1 MKHFLSFLFFVTA
14 WMLAGKLSLAQS
26 DFSKAPVSE
35 LSERQIRFR
44 AMEQRALELSQRL
57 SKMSGTE
64 PIQLIDRNES
74 MEPVAL
80 ESPAQ
85 ESYDSL
91 PGPIVEPLV
100 LPEAENTEEEPTVFS
115 SEVSRVAPTNQQRKG
130 DYYFM
135 PLLGFSTA
143 STVSVNYK
151 NGSHELFDELDGE
164 FGNSVGIT
172 LGRRWDNWYADLG
185 LSYTYQKYENPNFK
199 DPLVASIIPSEGTE
213 ESLALMF
220 GGGYSVPLTDKLSHS
235 GGFAMGA
242 SFRRNTFD
250 ATFFSF
256 PGSRPIVLD
265 TKNES
270 SLVFAYDFSLGL
282 EYLFINNFSGYLG
295 YKFLGMTK
303 NKDFGSSFQH
313 LIELGVGANF

>member
-1 MKHFLSFLFFVTA
+1 MKHFLSVLFFVTA
-14 WMLAGKLSLAQS
+14 WMLAGKVSLAQS

-135 PLLGFSTA
+135 PLIGIVA
-143 STVSVNYK
+143 SSSVSASYK
-151 NGSHELFDELDGE
+151 DASRGIRPDDSLEGGW
-164 FGNSVGIT
+164 GNSVGFNA
-172 LGRRWDNWYADLG
+172 GKRWDNWYSDIA
-185 LSYTYQKYENPNFK
+185 LSYQYQKYSHPNFFHAWCHHYSSRYW
-199 DPLVASIIPSEGTE
+199 DRGVLCPF
-213 ESLALMF
+213 F
-220 GGGYSVPLTDKLSHS
+220 GRRILS
-235 GGFAMGA
+235 ATNRKA
-242 SFRRNTFD
+242 VSFRGY
-250 ATFFSF
+250 
-256 PGSRPIVLD
+256 GSGVCLAAQFVRWRVILMGSNIRSLD
-265 TKNES
+265 S
-270 SLVFAYDFSLGL
+270 
-282 EYLFINNFSGYLG
+282 
-295 YKFLGMTK
+295 
-303 NKDFGSSFQH
+303 
-313 LIELGVGANF
+313 

>member
-80 ESPAQ
+80 ESTAQ

-185 LSYTYQKYENPNFK
+185 LSYTYQTYENPNFK
-199 DPLVASIIPSEGTE
+199 DFMQVTIIPSVGTE
-213 ESLALMF
+213 ESFSLMF

-250 ATFFSF
+250 ATVMF
-256 PGSRPIVLD
+256 PGLPPKVLD

>member
-1 MKHFLSFLFFVTA
+1 
-14 WMLAGKLSLAQS
+14 MLAGKVSLAQN

-35 LSERQIRFR
+35 LSERQLRFR

-57 SKMSGTE
+57 SKMSGAE

-74 MEPVAL
+74 LAPVPL

-100 LPEAENTEEEPTVFS
+100 LPEAEITEEEPTVFS

-135 PLLGFSTA
+135 PLIGIVASSSVSASYKDASLGI
-143 STVSVNYK
+143 
-151 NGSHELFDELDGE
+151 DLDDSLEGGW
-164 FGNSVGIT
+164 GNSVGFNA
-172 LGRRWDNWYADLG
+172 GKRWDNWYSDIS
-185 LSYTYQKYENPNFK
+185 LSYQYQKYSHPNFFH
-199 DPLVASIIPSEGTE
+199 DRSTTTLPVTGIE
-213 ESLALMF
+213 ESFALSL
-220 GGGYSVPLTDKLSHS
+220 GGGYSVPLTEKLSHS
-235 GGFAMGA
+235 GGMGVGFAW
-242 SFRRNTFD
+242 RRNSLD
-250 ATFFSF
+250 GELLLRGRNI
-256 PGSRPIVLD
+256 GSLTP
-265 TKNES
+265 KSAS
-270 SLVFAYDFSLGL
+270 SLVFSYDFSLGL

-303 NKDFGSSFQH
+303 NKSFGSSFQH